1 MAESVAPELRERLHQ
16 VLQAVRLLKSRQTPG
31 PPVPPGLVSVLGA
44 IDHIGDE
51 RAVAGCHL
59 KDLAARNALDP
70 STVSRAVTTLVQH
83 GLVRR
88 TADPADGRAS
98 ILRLTERG
106 EVALRDTHDR
116 YDALLAQALSGWSA
130 ADLAT
135 FCALLQRFADDLT
148 IVTNP
153 TLEAAR

>member
-1 MAESVAPELRERLHQ
+1 MAETVAPELRERLHQ
-16 VLQAVRLLKSRQTPG
+16 VLQAVRLLKSQQT
-31 PPVPPGLVSVLGA
+31 PVPPGLVSVLGA

-116 YDALLAQALSGWSA
+116 YDALLDQALSGWSA

-135 FCALLQRFADDLT
+135 FCALLRRFADDLT
-148 IVTNP
+148 IATNP